1 MLGRLRD
8 RVSKT
13 SALNLNTSTPLF
25 SIHVFLF
32 SCGEKVHNMQIL
44 QLFFFSICVFSLQT
58 HLYMFQPTCCNLIS
72 TRPSLTV
79 YSLANLN
86 EARQKVGHRAAFF
99 SLTKISFDFKC
110 LLFKE
115 IEGTIAI
122 SNVNVWVGLS
132 TCICR
137 KRVCQD
143 QLLCLL
149 SSGDKIPCKVSLQ
162 LKSKFNSTFFL

>member
-1 MLGRLRD
+1 MFSFFHVAKR
-8 RVSKT
+8 
-13 SALNLNTSTPLF
+13 STICKYF
-25 SIHVFLF
+25 NS
-32 SCGEKVHNMQIL
+32 
-44 QLFFFSICVFSLQT
+44 FFSVFVFSVRHICT
-58 HLYMFQPTCCNLIS
+58 TCCKLIS

-86 EARQKVGHRAAFF
+86 EARQNVGHRAAFF

-115 IEGTIAI
+115 IEVTIAI

-149 SSGDKIPCKVSLQ
+149 SSGDKIPCEVSLQ
-162 LKSKFNSTFFL
+162 LKSKFAPLTFFL

>member
-1 MLGRLRD
+1 MFSFFHVAKR
-8 RVSKT
+8 
-13 SALNLNTSTPLF
+13 STICKYL
-25 SIHVFLF
+25 
-32 SCGEKVHNMQIL
+32 
-44 QLFFFSICVFSLQT
+44 FFSICVFSQT

-115 IEGTIAI
+115 IEVTIAI

-137 KRVCQD
+137 KKEFA
-143 QLLCLL
+143 
-149 SSGDKIPCKVSLQ
+149 KISCSAFYQVVI
-162 LKSKFNSTFFL
+162 KFPAKCRFN

>member
-44 QLFFFSICVFSLQT
+44 FFSICVFSQT
-58 HLYMFQPTCCNLIS
+58 HFQPTCCKLIS

-115 IEGTIAI
+115 IEVTIAI

>member
-1 MLGRLRD
+1 M
-8 RVSKT
+8 
-13 SALNLNTSTPLF
+13 
-25 SIHVFLF
+25 
-32 SCGEKVHNMQIL
+32 
-44 QLFFFSICVFSLQT
+44 
-58 HLYMFQPTCCNLIS
+58 
-72 TRPSLTV
+72 
-79 YSLANLN
+79 
-86 EARQKVGHRAAFF
+86 GHRAAFF

-115 IEGTIAI
+115 IEVTIAI

-149 SSGDKIPCKVSLQ
+149 SNGDKIPCEVSLQ
-162 LKSKFNSTFFL
+162 LKSKSLSLLSFCEVNLREGGGRCVERSGVRRMHPNLPSSFLFLFHLTESASKL